1 MNSSFS
7 IFIADDNK
15 INRLLF
21 QSQQEDQYK
30 NLTFATDGKIA
41 LNYLQH
47 YKFDLILLDIQMPYF
62 SDLEFIKIIKQ
73 QGAINQST
81 PIIAIT
87 AQLQSDQQKALISA
101 QFDECLIK
109 PILLDQLNELLR
121 LWLPPVTN
129 IKIPAIEVDYVS
141 SLVQKSSGNIVLA
154 TTIFNKLFSELP
166 EQSLL
171 IEQAIKANEFEL
183 ALEITHKLHGSV
195 SFCGFTD
202 MQVLANTLEVSLLEK
217 ENHLISA
224 NFNPLKN
231 KIAGFIL
238 QKQNIFK
245 QLQAM

>member
-1 MNSSFS
+1 MNSSSS
-7 IFIADDNK
+7 IFIADDNE
-15 INRLLF
+15 INRLLL
-21 QSQQEDQYK
+21 QSQLEDQYK
-30 NLTFATDGKIA
+30 NLTFAADGKIA

-62 SDLEFIKIIKQ
+62 SGLELIKIIKQ
-73 QGAINQST
+73 QDSFNQNT
-81 PIIAIT
+81 PVIAIT
-87 AQLQSDQQKALISA
+87 AQLQSEQQKALISA

-109 PILLDQLNELLR
+109 PILLDQLNELLS
-121 LWLPPVTN
+121 LWLPVTN
-129 IKIPAIEVDYVS
+129 IKTPSIEVDYVS

-171 IEQAIKANEFEL
+171 IDQAIKANELEL

-202 MQVLANTLEVSLLEK
+202 MQVLANALEVSLLEK
-217 ENHLISA
+217 ENYLISA
-224 NFNPLKN
+224 NFNLLKN
-231 KIAGFIL
+231 KITDFIL

-245 QLQAM
+245 QIQAM